1 MNTGRS
7 LKHATGFALTWV
19 FCAAPAGKPFSWLG
33 PVRITGGRTN
43 VWGRACLR
51 LSALDF
57 KAASFDGYGEDW
69 PLGYHD
75 LEPYY
80 DLIEEYAGVTGRS
93 ISDLLLFKQVPHRV
107 QPSHSIACFQ
117 FSSQLTG
124 QSAQRAVCLP

>member
-1 MNTGRS
+1 MGVLCRSRRQALQLAGARADYGRPHQ
-7 LKHATGFALTWV
+7 L
-19 FCAAPAGKPFSWLG
+19 
-33 PVRITGGRTN
+33 
-43 VWGRACLR
+43 WGRACLR

-57 KAASFDGYGEDW
+57 EAASFDGHGEDW
-69 PLGYHD
+69 PLSYHD

-80 DLIEEYAGVTGRS
+80 DLVEEYAGVTGRS

-124 QSAQRAVCLP
+124 QPAQRAVCLP